1 MSSYSSRASAQ
12 PSNRRWL
19 VIVLILL
26 VAVGC
31 SVGGWIYWQKRQAR
45 LEKMQ
50 AQQSKATPSP
60 ISASED
66 ATAARAM
73 TNYLNRIRAQV
84 REHEAAYV
92 RLQRSKALAW
102 NFPQQEDIER
112 ARQVVREFLNT
123 NERLADSL
131 EHGESFIRVELE
143 TAKVPPAVR
152 DSVLESYVKMQKPL
166 LPLQL
171 RIRDCDDT
179 IGQNA
184 LAVLNLLDVNWG
196 NWSRDAATGRI
207 DFPSTITLATF
218 KEYVGKIADAANG
231 RKQATE
237 DLANYRRDHPTP

>member
-1 MSSYSSRASAQ
+1 
-12 PSNRRWL
+12 
-19 VIVLILL
+19 
-26 VAVGC
+26 
-31 SVGGWIYWQKRQAR
+31 
-45 LEKMQ
+45 
-50 AQQSKATPSP
+50 
-60 ISASED
+60 
-66 ATAARAM
+66 
-73 TNYLNRIRAQV
+73 
-84 REHEAAYV
+84 
-92 RLQRSKALAW
+92 
-102 NFPQQEDIER
+102 
-112 ARQVVREFLNT
+112 
-123 NERLADSL
+123 
-131 EHGESFIRVELE
+131 
-143 TAKVPPAVR
+143 
-152 DSVLESYVKMQKPL
+152 MQKPL